1 MVIDPLINS
10 TSWNPRLIMVARG
23 ITVAAIAVQLVA
35 PTFEAIVSR
44 LTFAIIFGIGAL
56 VIAGRSAPFVQLAG
70 ASTYLAASIAM
81 NVIARP
87 VADPP
92 STLWGQIID
101 DTRQE
106 VAHRIIPP
114 YGTRQWQ
121 QGWVSDGQPFIYV
134 CARGR
139 LEPPETLVLTVNGS
153 AISVLNPS
161 QMFGPRPQP
170 ESVGFYRISVP
181 RDLFSGSPALDI
193 HVRPDERATKPLEI
207 CGTITARP
215 TAGLESSQFFDGAS
229 WTSPWATRKGRFQIE
244 LRLEGPGGHVFG
256 AWY

>member
-1 MVIDPLINS
+1 MVTDIRVNS
-10 TSWNPRLIMVARG
+10 PSWNPRLIMMARG
-23 ITVAAIAVQLVA
+23 ITLAAIAIQLIA
-35 PTFEAIVSR
+35 PTFEALVSR
-44 LTFAIIFGIGAL
+44 LTFATIYGIGAL
-56 VIAGRSAPFVQLAG
+56 VIAGRSAPFVQLVG
-70 ASTYLAASIAM
+70 AMTYLLASIAM
-81 NVIARP
+81 NVIDRP

-92 STLWGQIID
+92 STLWGQIVD
-101 DTRQE
+101 DTLQE

-114 YGTRQWQ
+114 YGTHQWQ
-121 QGWVSDGQPFIYV
+121 QGWASDGQPFIYV

-153 AISVLNPS
+153 AISALNTS

-170 ESVGFYRISVP
+170 ESVGFYRIPVP
-181 RDLFSGSPALDI
+181 RGLFTGSPSLDI
-193 HVRPDERATKPLEI
+193 QVRRDERATLPLEI

-215 TAGLESSQFFDGAS
+215 TAGFESSRFFNGTS
-229 WTSPWATRKGRFQIE
+229 WISPWTTRQGRFQIE

>member
-1 MVIDPLINS
+1 MVIDLLGNS
-10 TSWNPRLIMVARG
+10 LDRKPRVIMMARG
-23 ITVAAIAVQLVA
+23 ITLAAIAIQLVA
-35 PTFEAIVSR
+35 PTFEAFVSR
-44 LTFAIIFGIGAL
+44 LTFATIYGIGAL

-70 ASTYLAASIAM
+70 ASTYLIASIAK
-81 NVIARP
+81 NVIDLP
-87 VADPP
+87 VAEPP

-114 YGTRQWQ
+114 YGSRQWQ
-121 QGWVSDGQPFIYV
+121 LGWASDGKPFIYV

-139 LEPPETLVLTVNGS
+139 LEPPETLVVMVNGS
-153 AISVLNPS
+153 AISELNTS
-161 QMFGPRPQP
+161 QMFGPRPQL
-170 ESVGFYRISVP
+170 ESVGFYRIPVL
-181 RDLFSGSPALDI
+181 RDLFNGSPALDI
-193 HVRPDERATKPLEI
+193 QVRRDVRATLPMEI

-215 TAGLESSQFFDGAS
+215 TAGFESSRFFDGTS
-229 WTSPWATRKGRFQIE
+229 WISPWTTRQGRFQIE